1 MTLIASVGQAQALNG
16 HEAGLQATHQALKN
30 IGMETPVLAIVIS
43 SRYYDA
49 KEIANSVSSL
59 LGDTPTI
66 GFSSASV
73 LTNKGQTKNAVGV
86 ALISSND
93 LKVSEHWLSGYAQS
107 GRDTATH
114 LLELATNKET
124 KRQKNILFFADGFNG
139 DAEQMC
145 QTIGEMPLS
154 IVGGL
159 SSGNPHTGKTSQL
172 AGTQAGSGSLAAAM
186 LEGDLK
192 IGIGSD
198 HGWHPVGSQFRVT
211 RSRGFWIR
219 TLDGRPASEAYSN
232 LFGYPANE
240 WGFPPLN
247 YLVRLYP
254 LGIDQGEDLLVRS
267 PLRVEADGSFRMNAP
282 VRDGLDAY
290 LLTGSPATCTD
301 AAQRAAQK
309 ARLAL
314 NGAKP
319 VFAMILADISWQMI
333 FKARPGAEV
342 EAVQAVLGD
351 DVPLIGGYTLGQVT
365 PGKEG
370 SPPDFLNQH
379 ITVVVFG
386 EEEKETK
393 DTSATSTSIRR
404 KDVVKEL
411 KKRRNQL
418 DLE

>member
-1 MTLIASVGQAQALNG
+1 MTLTASVGQAQALNG
-16 HEAGLQATHQALKN
+16 HEAGLQATHQALKS
-30 IGMETPVLAIVIS
+30 IGMGTPSLAIVIA

-66 GFSSASV
+66 GFSSASI
-73 LTNKGQTKNAVGV
+73 LTNEGQTKNAVGV
-86 ALISSND
+86 ALISSNN

-107 GRDTATH
+107 GRDTAAQ
-114 LLELATNKET
+114 LLELVAAK
-124 KRQKNILFFADGFNG
+124 KKGSQKNILFFADGFNG

-145 QTIGEMPLS
+145 LALTGSPLS

-159 SSGNPHTGKTSQL
+159 SSGNPHTGSTSQI

-186 LEGDLK
+186 IEGDLK

-198 HGWHPVGSQFRVT
+198 HGWRPIGSQFRVT

-219 TLDGRPASEAYSN
+219 TLDGRPASEAYSQ

-254 LGIDQGEDLLVRS
+254 LGIDQGQELLVRS

-282 VRDGLDAY
+282 IREGLDAY

-309 ARLAL
+309 ARLAI
-314 NGAKP
+314 GKAKP
-319 VFAMILADISWQMI
+319 VFALVLADISWQMV
-333 FKARPGAEV
+333 FKARPGAEI

-351 DVPLIGGYTLGQVT
+351 DVPIIGGYTLGQVT
-365 PGKEG
+365 PGKDG

-386 EEEKETK
+386 EEEKDEET
-393 DTSATSTSIRR
+393 TTVTLSRSAVERELRERR
-404 KDVVKEL
+404 E
-411 KKRRNQL
+411 RL